1 MDLVQNGFYT
11 RPVVHQ
17 GHDLALARPPL
28 QGSFG
33 HRSALRPLCL
43 GFVSIRQ
50 TGSHVRKKSEGA
62 RHETI
67 GRDCSEAFHA
77 AYRIAC
83 RTSSSSNSGYASST
97 SSMLAPPAIIL
108 RTTPTVI
115 RIPRMVGCPR
125 HTAGSISIRSRGG
138 TSIGLREIDV
148 RTSSLSSV
156 VPVLAST
163 DSRRLKKSPPATPLA
178 LPAPDCPPP
187 PSAAG
192 HPA

>member
-1 MDLVQNGFYT
+1 
-11 RPVVHQ
+11 
-17 GHDLALARPPL
+17 
-28 QGSFG
+28 
-33 HRSALRPLCL
+33 
-43 GFVSIRQ
+43 
-50 TGSHVRKKSEGA
+50 
-62 RHETI
+62 
-67 GRDCSEAFHA
+67 
-77 AYRIAC
+77 
-83 RTSSSSNSGYASST
+83 
-97 SSMLAPPAIIL
+97 MLAPPAIIL

-178 LPAPDCPPP
+178 LPAPDCPLP

-192 HPA
+192 HPASRRPRPPPPPHLRRSHQNKCLHAHRHVVPDHDGRSGPGVDGLGAGCGRERVNREVEDQGVSILYKLGVTHDKTPSQSSLRRRRSRRLRPIRYS